1 MTNLPFNG
9 VFSVTCVYRKAGSWA
24 AGFHTGIDLYG
35 HTSPDVYSVC
45 NGTVTM
51 AKYYGDYGNAIKIKD
66 SSTGKIFLFA
76 HLKSFNVSVGQTV
89 TRTTKIGVMGNTGN
103 VSSSSGGDGTHLH
116 IEMRTSSDVYGQV
129 ENIAAYMGIPNAV
142 GQYNSANYQ
151 INTNVPNIS
160 YQAHV
165 QNIGWQNPV
174 SNGGIAGTTGQDLRI
189 EAIKI
194 SSDIDIQYRVHMEG
208 IGWGDW
214 VPKDCI
220 AGTIGESRKIEAI
233 EIISSYNDFKG
244 QAHVQYTGWMAEQ
257 VGTHIT
263 IGTTGQNLRLEAFK
277 LQFLP
282 K

>member
-189 EAIKI
+189 EAI
-194 SSDIDIQYRVHMEG
+194 
-208 IGWGDW
+208 
-214 VPKDCI
+214 
-220 AGTIGESRKIEAI
+220 